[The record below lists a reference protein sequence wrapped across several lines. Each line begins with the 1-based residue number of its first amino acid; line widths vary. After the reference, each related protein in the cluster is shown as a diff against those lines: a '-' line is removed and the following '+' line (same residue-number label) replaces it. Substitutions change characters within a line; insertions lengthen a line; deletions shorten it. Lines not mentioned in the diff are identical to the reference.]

1 MKCGHKKR
9 NVNINWANVVDIT
22 DSSGA
27 ITEPVT
33 LQEAKDYMRL
43 TGFVDVGESP
53 TTDLSD
59 FSFDN
64 DLIEDLITAAREQFE
79 QGCGI
84 SLIPK
89 TLEAVITNECGM
101 IEIPFG
107 PVSSITSLKDSDDE
121 DITDYTIIGRLGGFV
136 NLKSPK
142 FSDMT
147 MVYEAGYG
155 NTDCPAVPK
164 SIKTDMLRLIAY
176 MYENRGDDA
185 GIQRFFQQFAG
196 KYNRNTWL

>member
-1 MKCGHKKR
+1 MKYGHKKR

-64 DLIEDLITAAREQFE
+64 DLIEDLITAAR
-79 QGCGI
+79 
-84 SLIPK
+84 
-89 TLEAVITNECGM
+89 
-101 IEIPFG
+101 
-107 PVSSITSLKDSDDE
+107 
-121 DITDYTIIGRLGGFV
+121 
-136 NLKSPK
+136 
-142 FSDMT
+142 
-147 MVYEAGYG
+147 
-155 NTDCPAVPK
+155 
-164 SIKTDMLRLIAY
+164 
-176 MYENRGDDA
+176 
-185 GIQRFFQQFAG
+185 
-196 KYNRNTWL
+196 